1 MIKFIDKPTSGVF
14 RHLSPESVFRRCV
27 DELLTPRGGSNPSV
41 MVQTGYAEED
51 RHDTSPL
58 TMLTID
64 VDDEQVEIAVDE
76 KTWRNALRAALA
88 EIDDAV

>member
-41 MVQTGYAEED
+41 MTQTGYAEED
-51 RHDTSPL
+51 EYNSTPL
-58 TMLTID
+58 TRISID
-64 VDDEQVEIAVDE
+64 VEDDQVELLVDE